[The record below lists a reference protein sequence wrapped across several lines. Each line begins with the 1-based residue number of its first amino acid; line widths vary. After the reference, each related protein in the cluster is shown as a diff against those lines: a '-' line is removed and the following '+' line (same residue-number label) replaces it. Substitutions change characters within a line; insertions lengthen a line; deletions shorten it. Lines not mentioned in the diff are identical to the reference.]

1 MLSSKLRVGAQN
13 YQNLPGAPEGY
24 WVRSHEFSGG
34 QRASRWVKRAP
45 RSTQEASTTAQ
56 ERSKTHKMPPR
67 RPNKRPQYRSKRHH
81 KRLQEA
87 NIIDGH
93 CGVHCFSRCRVVG
106 LPTPHN
112 GPRGSKVR
120 LKTASEA
127 PKTAKER
134 PKTARRHPRRP
145 QGGRRGAQEEEHEL
159 TIRDSRPNNFPGG
172 PKSPPRDPKSPPRG
186 LNRLPKRPKK

>member
-1 MLSSKLRVGAQN
+1 MGPKIIKISPAPLRAIGFARMN
-13 YQNLPGAPEGY
+13 SLEARGPRDG
-24 WVRSHEFSGG
+24 
-34 QRASRWVKRAP
+34 SRGP
-45 RSTQEASTTAQ
+45 QEA
-56 ERSKTHKMPPR
+56 RKRPPR
-67 RPNKRPQYRSKRHH
+67 RPKSVPRHTRWPQDGPTRGPNIVQRGITR
-81 KRLQEA
+81 RLQEA

-93 CGVHCFSRCRVVG
+93 CGVHWFSRCRVVG